1 MIRYMKSSYYLLLL
15 GVITLTLRVYM
26 KEILNNTIL
35 LNVKMDKVNNLLNKK
50 FNSLYIFED
59 GNLDILTVI
68 NCLISFVLGLYF
80 NNQSIKILIYVL
92 FIESLVIY
100 DSKNGKLVINLI
112 MMILFNI
119 IGMIFCKKRKKDL
132 ENIDI
137 YN

>member
-1 MIRYMKSSYYLLLL
+1 MKSSYYLLLL